1 MKKAVLELQ
10 AIEAVRKELE
20 QAIQSE
26 KPGIEIAEIHSRL
39 MSLYASLDI
48 ANVVDEIVTHY
59 GKAA

>member
-20 QAIQSE
+20 QAIQGE